1 MPDALVLSNVSLG
14 YGNRVVLEIPD
25 LKVPAGGMICLIG
38 PSGVGKST
46 LLEALGFMS
55 NTFLHKPGVETEMW
69 VGSDRFDPHALWAGP
84 VAELA
89 QMRRDKFSFI
99 FQSTNLMPNFT
110 IGENIRMGYQGED
123 EAVFEQRVQELLDH
137 MHLPLDILDRATH
150 ELSGG
155 QRQRVAFIRALA
167 KDFSILLADEP
178 TGNLDQQNALSL
190 FGLLRS
196 EVVRQGRTALVVTHH
211 IGLAEEFG
219 DIILEIQPGTDKSP
233 AQVMPR
239 KSRSLV

>member
-1 MPDALVLSNVSLG
+1 
-14 YGNRVVLEIPD
+14 
-25 LKVPAGGMICLIG
+25 
-38 PSGVGKST
+38 
-46 LLEALGFMS
+46 
-55 NTFLHKPGVETEMW
+55 MW
-69 VGSDRFDPHALWAGP
+69 VGTDRFDPHALWAGP

-89 QMRRDKFSFI
+89 QLRRDRFSFI
-99 FQSTNLMPNFT
+99 FQSTNLMPNFS
-110 IGENIRMGYQGED
+110 IRENIRMGYQGEE
-123 EAVFEQRVQELLDH
+123 EAVFDQRVEELLDR

-167 KDFSILLADEP
+167 KDFSLLLADEP

-190 FGLLRS
+190 FGLLHS

-211 IGLAEEFG
+211 VGLAEEFG
-219 DIILEIQPGTDKSP
+219 DIILEIQPGTDASP
-233 AQVMPR
+233 AKVIPR